1 MAELEKIL
9 CTDSRIEA
17 AKKINAIVDA
27 MGEGDLAN
35 IDLSN
40 LSSTGQAKFDEKAY
54 ANEVLK
60 KAQITNCILEKPKY
74 LNWTYEGGVI
84 TLKTGSKLMYPDG
97 FNSDGSRKF
106 SYYTTTKDF
115 VWDQKA
121 VTASLRYL
129 WLARTGQYGNNFG
142 QEMLYVGDTAPTLT
156 GSYCLWYDTA
166 NNVLKNTSNK
176 GETWQ
181 TNQGTFPFM
190 TVQQQASEAGFKYP
204 TSVFDGIGIMDSCV
218 WVADGIKVL
227 VPYGRNTDGTLKNT
241 EVTSKASV
249 HLAVWKVSTTAT
261 SPLFISTSGVL
272 GNSGTRYVES
282 ETEPTFN
289 YVLWYNP
296 LTNEIKY
303 KDSATS
309 TWVLRR
315 YAVVGFCYG
324 TYGTPWA
331 NHFSYTEPNL
341 KEAFRAVDYSEF
353 EKLHV
358 NNPHFFGQ
366 YIWSE
371 FAPDNLSWLK
381 SSGQWNS
388 GNGYSAFY
396 NWALAKANAGTSGFK
411 LSTASYT
418 DYDFVINTSAKTFR
432 LPIKVQN
439 APNGGT
445 APVIGNG
452 NGLGLATSTNTS
464 SYYPIAERDT
474 DDSEIFTHTARTSAI
489 AMGTDIG
496 NATGGVANG
505 VAIGVS
511 TNPEFS
517 GLIADLSKAT
527 NSKLSLYFY
536 VGETVR
542 DEFLIDVAQIA
553 SNIANKVEVVEAYS
567 NGTSWYRVYS
577 ADQTG
582 KRFCLQGGVT
592 NLPTTIALLKRFNNT
607 NYTVTYSVS
616 GGDVNSGYEHIVI
629 ENKTANSVDV
639 RHLHGYTGQIDWEAK
654 GYIS

>member
-40 LSSTGQAKFDEKAY
+40 LSPTGQTKFDEKAY

-60 KAQITNCILEKPKY
+60 KTQITNCITEKPNY
-74 LNWTYEGGVI
+74 LNWTYADGVI
-84 TLKTGSKLMYPDG
+84 TLKAGSKLMYPNG

-115 VWDQKA
+115 VWDQKSA
-121 VTASLRYL
+121 TASLRYL

-156 GSYCLWYDTA
+156 GNYCLWYDTA

-176 GETWQ
+176 GGTWQ

-227 VPYGRNTDGTLKNT
+227 VPNGRNTDGTLKNT

-249 HLAVWKVSTTAT
+249 HLALWKASTTAT
-261 SPLFISTSGVL
+261 SPLLITTTGVL
-272 GNSGTRYVES
+272 GNTGTRYVES

-303 KDSATS
+303 KDSSTS

-315 YAVVGFCYG
+315 YAIVGLCYG

-331 NHFSYTEPNL
+331 SHFSYTEPNF
-341 KEAFRAVDYSEF
+341 KEAFRAVDYGEF
-353 EKLHV
+353 RAEV
-358 NNPHFFGQ
+358 
-366 YIWSE
+366 
-371 FAPDNLSWLK
+371 DN
-381 SSGQWNS
+381 
-388 GNGYSAFY
+388 
-396 NWALAKANAGTSGFK
+396 K
-411 LSTASYT
+411 LS
-418 DYDFVINTSAKTFR
+418 
-432 LPIKVQN
+432 
-439 APNGGT
+439 
-445 APVIGNG
+445 
-452 NGLGLATSTNTS
+452 ATET
-464 SYYPIAERDT
+464 
-474 DDSEIFTHTARTSAI
+474 
-489 AMGTDIG
+489 
-496 NATGGVANG
+496 
-505 VAIGVS
+505 
-511 TNPEFS
+511 
-517 GLIADLSKAT
+517 KAT
-527 NSKLSLYFY
+527 NGYIKFNNGIIIQW
-536 VGETVR
+536 GEVSIGGNSTAVVT
-542 DEFLIDVAQIA
+542 LPIA
-553 SNIANKVEVVEAYS
+553 F
-567 NGTSWYRVYS
+567 T
-577 ADQTG
+577 
-582 KRFCLQGGVT
+582 
-592 NLPTTIALLKRFNNT
+592 NT
-607 NYTVTYSVS
+607 NYQCSATCNVVSTGDDQNVSIGEKTTTTIKVSNGIGGTRTVMWIAI
-616 GGDVNSGYEHIVI
+616 GY
-629 ENKTANSVDV
+629 
-639 RHLHGYTGQIDWEAK
+639 
-654 GYIS
+654 